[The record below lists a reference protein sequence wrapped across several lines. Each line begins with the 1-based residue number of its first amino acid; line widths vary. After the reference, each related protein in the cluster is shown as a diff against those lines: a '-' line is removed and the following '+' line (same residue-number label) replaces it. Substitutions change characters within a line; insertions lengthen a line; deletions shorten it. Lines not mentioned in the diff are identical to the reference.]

1 MSGGSAMS
9 SGRPLRAGVIGTG
22 MIAQLTHLRYLAELP
37 ELYEVATVCDL
48 GPENARACAEQYG
61 IPLVHTDWRTM
72 LAEPLDV
79 VFVLTSGSH
88 APMAIAAAAAGL
100 HVFVEKPMCFSA
112 AEGAEMIAAA
122 DAAGVTLMVGYP
134 KRYDPAYAQF
144 LAEAAGAADA
154 RLLRVTTMESP
165 FRPYIGHHLLRRS
178 APLAAEVAAGLAADA
193 DARITAAIGSRRDLS
208 RAVYQNV
215 LIDTLVHELSAVRG
229 VLGEPDW
236 LDFADLREEAVTV
249 ALRFGDTRAVIHW
262 LDLPGIARYQMEFAL
277 FAPGRRVTLTF
288 PSPYL
293 RNEPAALVVEG
304 GEAGTA
310 RSWRRD
316 EVISYADAFKLELEE
331 FWRCV
336 ANGTRPA
343 TSGADG
349 LADVAL
355 CQSIVECHRTGE
367 PVARPAAAR

>member
-1 MSGGSAMS
+1 MSGGSAKS

-37 ELYEVATVCDL
+37 DRYEVAAVCDL
-48 GPENARACAEQYG
+48 VPENAMACAGQYG
-61 IPLVHTDWRTM
+61 IPLVHTDWRQL
-72 LAEPLDV
+72 LAESLDV

-88 APMAIAAAAAGL
+88 APMAVAAAEAGL

-112 AEGAEMIAAA
+112 AEGAEMISAAQI
-122 DAAGVTLMVGYP
+122 AGVTLMVGYP
-134 KRYDPAYAQF
+134 KRYDPAYARF
-144 LAEAAGAADA
+144 LAEAAEAADA

-165 FRPYIGHHLLRRS
+165 FRPYVGHHPLRPS
-178 APLAAEVAAGLAADA
+178 APLAADVAARLTADA
-193 DARITAAIGSRRDLS
+193 DARVTAAIGPRRDLS
-208 RAVYQNV
+208 RVVYQNV
-215 LIDTLVHELSAVRG
+215 LLDTLVHELSAVRG
-229 VLGEPDW
+229 ILGEPDW

-277 FAPGRRVTLTF
+277 FAPERRVTLTF

-316 EVISYADAFKLELEE
+316 EVTGYEDAFKRELEE
-331 FWRCV
+331 FWGCV

-355 CQSIVECHRTGE
+355 CQSIVECHRTGRPVPE
-367 PVARPAAAR
+367 PAVPR

>member
-37 ELYEVATVCDL
+37 ELYEVAAVCDIV
-48 GPENARACAEQYG
+48 PENARACAEQYG
-61 IPLVHTDWRTM
+61 IGLVHTDWRKM
-72 LAEPLDV
+72 LAEPLDA

-88 APMAIAAAAAGL
+88 APMAIAAAEAGL

-112 AEGAEMIAAA
+112 GEGAEMVAAA
-122 DAAGVTLMVGYP
+122 EAAGVTLMVGYP
-134 KRYDPAYAQF
+134 KRNDPAYARF
-144 LAEAAGAADA
+144 LAEAAETADA

-165 FRPYIGHHLLRRS
+165 FRPYVGHHPLRPS
-178 APLAAEVAAGLAADA
+178 APLPGDVVAQLTADA
-193 DARITAAIGSRRDLS
+193 DARVTAAIGPRRDLS
-208 RAVYQNV
+208 RTVYQSV
-215 LIDTLVHELSAVRG
+215 LIDTLVHELNAVRG
-229 VLGEPDW
+229 ILGEPDW
-236 LDFADLREEAVTV
+236 LDFADLRETAVTV
-249 ALRFGDTRAVIHW
+249 LFRFGAVRAAIHW

-277 FAPGRRVTLTF
+277 FAPERRVTLTF

-316 EVISYADAFKLELEE
+316 EVTSYEDAFRRELEE
-331 FWRCV
+331 FRRCV
-336 ANGTRPA
+336 ASGTRPA

-349 LADVAL
+349 LVDIAL
-355 CQSIVECHRTGE
+355 CQSIVECHRSGR
-367 PVARPAAAR
+367 PVSRPAAAR